1 MKLRIAMLVIIGW
14 CAAMLLADARPGWL
28 GFGFTLHTEASQQW
42 LHVRTIA
49 DGGPAAQAGLR
60 QGDLIVAIDG
70 KPLRFQDDLA
80 VLERL
85 GTVKPQQT
93 VTVTVARADTRLRLR
108 LKAAPMSD
116 ARWERWQLNLEVAKQ
131 KRAQAQR

>member
-1 MKLRIAMLVIIGW
+1 M
-14 CAAMLLADARPGWL
+14 
-28 GFGFTLHTEASQQW
+28 

-49 DGGPAAQAGLR
+49 EGGPASQAGLR

-85 GTVKPQQT
+85 GTVKPHQT
-93 VTVTVARADTRLRLR
+93 VTLTIARADTRLRLR
-108 LKAAPMSD
+108 VKAAPISD
-116 ARWERWQLNLEVAKQ
+116 ARWERWRLNLEVAKQ
-131 KRAQAQR
+131 RRAQTKGGTGA